1 MKIFQARLEGTGAG
15 LVQTVFSETWAGGV
29 SDPHVSYQLDRLTPI
44 GSQLPPTCTP
54 SVTGED
60 KGGQLCIACPSS
72 QKTSQNPHLIDAG
85 FSASLS
91 HTKEGMYLHGEARAQ
106 SRLICLYRASGRWP
120 SGMGKAKYGSGG
132 KNQSGSSLVR
142 PPLLLR
148 ESSFWQTSE
157 PGLGN
162 GLSIHHSFIQQKW
175 NEGHL
180 NFRPCNMLAIVITEC
195 LNSISVYRALFTK
208 HILSFDPH
216 GNLMMTPLLKLEN
229 WGSGQLYFLPMDAQL
244 VSGQYF
250 HTLSHLIFNPL
261 R

>member
-1 MKIFQARLEGTGAG
+1 MVAFQL
-15 LVQTVFSETWAGGV
+15 
-29 SDPHVSYQLDRLTPI
+29 HCLTPKRVCI
-44 GSQLPPTCTP
+44 STVKQGHKAASFVSIELP
-54 SVTGED
+54 
-60 KGGQLCIACPSS
+60 
-72 QKTSQNPHLIDAG
+72 
-85 FSASLS
+85 
-91 HTKEGMYLHGEARAQ
+91 
-106 SRLICLYRASGRWP
+106 GRWP

-180 NFRPCNMLAIVITEC
+180 NFRPCNMLAVVTTEC

-229 WGSGQLYFLPMDAQL
+229 
-244 VSGQYF
+244 
-250 HTLSHLIFNPL
+250 
-261 R
+261 